1 MTNRRNMKEYTSKK
15 DLTPSDKDDLLN
27 RATGVSLD
35 IAHEVVRAVELHG
48 SMNGRHEAYAVIL
61 EELEEFWELVMLNPA
76 KMTLEEK
83 DAWEKNMRKELTQ
96 TAAMCIKTI
105 VNLEL

>member
-1 MTNRRNMKEYTSKK
+1 MKKYTSKK
-15 DLTPSDKDDLLN
+15 DLTPEDKNNLLIE
-27 RATGVSLD
+27 AKEVALG
-35 IAHEVVRAVELHG
+35 IAREVVRATELHG

-83 DAWEKNMRKELTQ
+83 GAWEKNMRKELTQ